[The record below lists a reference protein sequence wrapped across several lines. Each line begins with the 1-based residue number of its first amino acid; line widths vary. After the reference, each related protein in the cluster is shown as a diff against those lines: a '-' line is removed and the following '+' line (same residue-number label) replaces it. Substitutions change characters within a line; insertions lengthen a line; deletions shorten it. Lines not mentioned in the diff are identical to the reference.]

1 MLSVE
6 KMSKALQH
14 FGIKVIRYEES
25 KNPDYMDGE
34 VLLGDA
40 LSVQVGADYACL
52 CLVDDDGDIE
62 YLLEMEGIGNEIDF
76 ATEVAKLLKTRIQ

>member
-6 KMSKALQH
+6 KMSKAIQH

-34 VLLGDA
+34 VLLGNA

-52 CLVDDDGDIE
+52 CLVDDGDIE

>member
-34 VLLGDA
+34 VILGNA
-40 LSVQVGADYACL
+40 
-52 CLVDDDGDIE
+52 
-62 YLLEMEGIGNEIDF
+62 
-76 ATEVAKLLKTRIQ
+76 

>member
-34 VLLGDA
+34 VILGNA

-52 CLVDDDGDIE
+52 CLVDDGSIE

-76 ATEVAKLLKTRIQ
+76 ATELAKLLKTRIQ